1 MALRLVLAWPDVAA
15 LETENPET
23 TAFID
28 RYRDRRG
35 AMGTSDNVAWR
46 WAPASAISPHVKR
59 AVVAAE
65 DMEFFTHRGFSTSEI
80 KAAIRDAVGGQP
92 PRGASTI
99 TQQLAK
105 NLWLSPSRNPLRKLR
120 EAILT
125 RQLERH
131 LSKDRILELY
141 LNVVEF
147 GPGVY
152 GVAAAA
158 RLYFGK
164 PPGGLTEHEAALL
177 AASLPQPTRWNPSTD
192 TPSYRRY
199 VADIESRMDRA
210 DFLWRWVGEVPP
222 PRLEVDTF
230 GLRDVLGGTVPS
242 VDDSG
247 RLVPNA
253 PDSAVD
259 ARRDSSG
266 PARPKPRSLQP
277 RLQ

>member
-80 KAAIRDAVGGQP
+80 KAAIRDA
-92 PRGASTI
+92 
-99 TQQLAK
+99 
-105 NLWLSPSRNPLRKLR
+105 LSPSRNPLRKLR

-242 VDDSG
+242 VG
-247 RLVPNA
+247 LVPNA

-266 PARPKPRSLQP
+266 LARPKP
-277 RLQ
+277 